1 MAGIGPAP
9 ILFNEFFQMFMRC
22 MPPNGWPVN
31 SKIAVGNSGG
41 PDSTCLL
48 FLLKKLLTDLRSKAM
63 AGQSIPSSVVSL
75 SVNHNLQETSRSMA
89 AHSAANAA
97 AMGVE
102 HLTLDIPWGTPPFSA
117 KPVAGQPMEQ
127 VAREARYH
135 VIFDGMV
142 RTGAHS
148 VAFGHHADDQV
159 ETSLMR
165 LARGTTELG
174 AGGMR
179 RCRRWGMGTGDV
191 EGGLG
196 WVGHHGLNRW
206 IMRPLLEVRKDRILA
221 TCEEH
226 QLDYV
231 NDPTNFQPEITLRNA
246 IRQMLTLQEEGK
258 DMSAL
263 SGLPQHISGSLEKIK
278 IAAADLQETTMD
290 LEGGLHQLHGA
301 VKVLS
306 SRLED
311 VDNEVTFHLKNLT
324 LPSPPSTLILSS
336 HALPA
341 IVDPTVRLAFVLRV
355 MRYVSFHP
363 WGSLRA
369 DGNRRRTSIQRIID
383 TLWQSDG
390 APSFTAGGGVLW
402 QPAIFSAK
410 RRLRVGTQC
419 LGRQLQPGERFAWM
433 ASRLPAV
440 PYYMLDTATLS
451 SKLDIDITERLVVA
465 MSRGDDSLEVLFDCR
480 FLVRFDLSQIPEKLV
495 GALRKY
501 QETGVNV
508 RIKPHAKY
516 YWPKVVLRKP
526 SYPDTTYATLM
537 DNGQIDTFGHA
548 PWVTMEYIRLLDAT

>member
-1 MAGIGPAP
+1 MTGIGPAP
-9 ILFNEFFQMFMRC
+9 ILFNEFFQMFTRC

-48 FLLKKLLTDLRSKAM
+48 FLLKQLLTDLRSKAM
-63 AGQSIPSSVVSL
+63 ARQSIPTSVVSL
-75 SVNHNLQETSRSMA
+75 SVNHNLQENSQLMA
-89 AHSAANAA
+89 ARSAANAA

-127 VAREARYH
+127 IGREARYH
-135 VIFDGMV
+135 VIFDGMA

-206 IMRPLLEVRKDRILA
+206 IIRPLLDVRKDRILA

-263 SGLPQHISGSLEKIK
+263 SGLPQHISGSLDKIK

-336 HALPA
+336 HALPDV
-341 IVDPTVRLAFVLRV
+341 VDPTVRLAFVLRV

-369 DGNRRRTSIQRIID
+369 DGNRRRSSVQRIID

-390 APSFTAGGGVLW
+390 ASPFTAGGGVLW
-402 QPAIFSAK
+402 QPVIFSAK

-440 PYYMLDTATLS
+440 PYNMLDTAKLS
-451 SKLDIDITERLVVA
+451 SKLDVDITERLA
-465 MSRGDDSLEVLFDCR
+465 IAISRGDYSLEVLFDCR
-480 FLVRFDLSQIPEKLV
+480 FLVRFDLSQISETLV
-495 GALRKY
+495 EALQKY
-501 QETGVNV
+501 QETGVKV
-508 RIKPHAKY
+508 RIKPHTKY
-516 YWPKVVLRKP
+516 YWPKVVLQKP

-537 DNGQIDTFGHA
+537 DNGQIDTFGYP